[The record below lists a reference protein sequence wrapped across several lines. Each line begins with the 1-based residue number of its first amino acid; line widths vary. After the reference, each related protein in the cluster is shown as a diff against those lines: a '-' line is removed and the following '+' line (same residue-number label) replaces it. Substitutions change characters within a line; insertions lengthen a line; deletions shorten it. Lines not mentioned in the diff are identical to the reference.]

1 MTSLYNMNLNCPRHL
16 TILRFKTKWKT
27 YLTLH
32 LSFDRRGK
40 FGRNELTILYLRTT
54 SRSQLI
60 KGLKQSFWKVGKINL
75 SLYAN

>member
-1 MTSLYNMNLNCPRHL
+1 MNLNCPRHL
-16 TILRFKTKWKT
+16 TILRFKIKWKT

>member
-1 MTSLYNMNLNCPRHL
+1 MMTSLYNMNLNCLQHL
-16 TILRFKTKWKT
+16 LRFKTKWKT